1 MLILASASP
10 RRQELLRN
18 AGIPFIIEPT
28 DIPEVPAPGEKPKD
42 FVERLARAKAR
53 TIAEHHLQDFVL
65 GADTT
70 VVVGGEILNKPSD
83 AAEAVL
89 MLRSISGRT
98 HQVITGVCVI
108 TPAASVQGRTENREL
123 RTDDRERRTEIVRSE
138 VTSVSFEPLSH
149 EDIDFYVTTGE
160 PMDKAGAYG
169 IQGFASRW
177 ISRIEGDYCNV
188 VGLPVALV
196 YRMLR
201 EAGFEEREK
210 AGPSPAL
217 RFGSR

>member
-28 DIPEVPAPGEKPKD
+28 DIPEVPAPREKPKD

-53 TIAEHHLQDFVL
+53 IIAQHHLQDFVL

-83 AAEAVL
+83 AAEAVR
-89 MLRSISGRT
+89 MLRKLSGRT

-108 TPAASVQGRTENREL
+108 TPADLTQVRTQNKGPRS
-123 RTDDRERRTEIVRSE
+123 EIVRSE
-138 VTSVSFEPLSH
+138 VTSVSFESLSR
-149 EDIDFYVTTGE
+149 EDIDFYVNTGD

-177 ISRIEGDYCNV
+177 ISRIDGDYFNV

-201 EAGFEEREK
+201 EVGFEEREK
-210 AGPSPAL
+210 AGPSPSL
-217 RFGSR
+217 RSGSGGQN